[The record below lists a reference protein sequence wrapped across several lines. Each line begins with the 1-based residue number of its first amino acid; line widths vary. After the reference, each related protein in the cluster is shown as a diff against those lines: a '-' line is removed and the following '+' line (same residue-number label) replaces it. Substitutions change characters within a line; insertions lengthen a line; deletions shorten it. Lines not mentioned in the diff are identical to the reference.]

1 MAPKLKKANT
11 TSSDQG
17 SVSSIKSRSVV
28 SETSSLLAGS
38 VSSAAAKAP
47 LKVSKTIVRDRSIV
61 FWTPVMVWPMGF
73 LRAHKRQT
81 IEYQSDSRLHNGK
94 YPTIAPRLVGGI
106 VIDLPTTD
114 VERKVAELLE
124 VGERASD
131 EELSRYLDS
140 LADQI
145 RGRPR
150 AQEGKRAV
158 NVLSSALLQQLPQDT
173 QQSVAA

>member
-1 MAPKLKKANT
+1 MGPKLKK
-11 TSSDQG
+11 TSATNSEQ
-17 SVSSIKSRSVV
+17 SSISSIKSKSVV

-47 LKVSKTIVRDRSIV
+47 LKVSKTIVRERSII
-61 FWTPVMVWPMGF
+61 FWTPVMIWPTGF
-73 LRAHKRQT
+73 LKAHKKQT

-94 YPTIAPRLVGGI
+94 YPLVAPRLVGGI

-114 VERKVAELLE
+114 VEKKVTELLE

-131 EELSRYLDS
+131 DELSLYLDG

-145 RGRPR
+145 RGRSR
-150 AQEGKRAV
+150 APEAKRAV
-158 NVLSSALLQQLPQDT
+158 NVLSSALL
-173 QQSVAA
+173 

>member
-1 MAPKLKKANT
+1 MAPKLKKANA

-61 FWTPVMVWPMGF
+61 FWTPVMVWPTGF

-94 YPTIAPRLVGGI
+94 YPLIAPRLVGGI

-131 EELSRYLDS
+131 AELSQYLDS

-150 AQEGKRAV
+150 AQESRRAV